1 MFKQSYFIKVAVLA
15 SAVLMTACA
24 ETPKSSA
31 VAMTGALTASAE
43 NPPNA
48 STGTGNIAAS
58 LDKETSKLKWTVSYA
73 GLSGPVVAAHFH
85 GPAQSGQ
92 NAGVVLGFQGSLT
105 SPIEGEATLTA
116 AQAADVLAG
125 KWYVNL
131 HTKVNPGGEVRAQVV
146 VK

>member
-1 MFKQSYFIKVAVLA
+1 MLKQSYSVKAAVIAAALF
-15 SAVLMTACA
+15 VTACA
-24 ETPKSSA
+24 GMSQSST

-48 STGTGNIAAS
+48 SNGAGNIAAS
-58 LDKETSKLKWTVSYA
+58 LDKETGKLKWTVSYA

-92 NAGVVLGFQGSLT
+92 NAGVVLGFQGSLA

-131 HTKVNPGGEVRAQVV
+131 HTKANPGGEVRAQVV
-146 VK
+146 AK

>member
-1 MFKQSYFIKVAVLA
+1 MLKQPFSVKVAVIAAALF
-15 SAVLMTACA
+15 VTACA
-24 ETPKSSA
+24 EMPMSST
-31 VAMTGALTASAE
+31 VAITGALTASAE

-48 STGTGNIAAS
+48 STGSGNIEAS
-58 LDKETSKLKWTVSYA
+58 LDKTTSKLKWKVSYA

-92 NAGVVLGFQGSLT
+92 NAGVALGFQGSLA

-131 HTKVNPGGEVRAQVV
+131 HTKANPGGEVRAQVIA
-146 VK
+146 K

>member
-24 ETPKSSA
+24 EMPKSST
-31 VAMTGALTASAE
+31 VSAE